1 MNRAFNGSRIAVV
14 AACIALAQ
22 GCSTSF
28 TQTEHVT
35 LDNGFLATQATMADL
50 EFSVKEQSKD
60 ALRARIVAEQAD
72 RTDVAVDLTRTSD
85 HITEFRI
92 KVGLLG
98 DDAQARLIMDKIRER
113 F

>member
-1 MNRAFNGSRIAVV
+1 MINRSRIGVLAAAVAV
-14 AACIALAQ
+14 AQ
-22 GCSTSF
+22 GCSSTF

-35 LDNGFLATQATMADL
+35 LDNGFRATQAAMADL

-60 ALRARIVAEQAD
+60 ALQARIVAEQAD
-72 RTDVAVDLTRTSD
+72 RTDVAVHLARTSA

-98 DDAQARLIMDKIRER
+98 DNAQARMILDKIRER